1 MTELIVIIDNN
12 AGTCDVHEE
21 YTLDVFVQD
30 LVKREVEER
39 AYHYSGDEYLEGYDY
54 LMKLSSYYI
63 KAKGTALEYYEVK
76 EMLDII
82 NDFYVFKDV
91 NQYEIEIVNVNDCDM
106 LFCKKMIKEIGL
118 KSYLGIQN
126 NKQIEIERGV

>member
-1 MTELIVIIDNN
+1 MTELYVIIDNN

-21 YTLDVFVQD
+21 YTLDIFVQD

-76 EMLDII
+76 EMLNIV
-82 NDFYVFKDV
+82 NDFYRYENRD
-91 NQYEIEIVNVNDCDM
+91 QYRVEIVNVKDCDI
-106 LFCKKMIKEIGL
+106 LFSIKMIKEIGL
-118 KSYLGIQN
+118 NSYLKIQN
-126 NKQIEIERGV
+126 NKQFEIERGL